1 MNLKEQD
8 FILNVAE
15 VHRIPNRIPMMT
27 KAQALALENR
37 LVDLTLKTEGS
48 EEEVTFK

>member
-8 FILNVAE
+8 FLLSVAE
-15 VHRIPNRIPMMT
+15 VHRIPNRTPMMT
-27 KAQALALENR
+27 RAQALALENR

-48 EEEVTFK
+48 DEEVTLR